1 MGRGIPAEI
10 TREEVDLF
18 RSYFAYDYE
27 TGDLFWKVKKSRRY
41 PGDPAQCLNC
51 GYLVTVLNGKIYRTH
66 RVIWCIHNGP
76 LARGVVIDHKDR
88 NKLNNLL
95 GNLRVATWGE
105 NMQNTKLRSDN
116 SLGHKGIHQRENG
129 RFRVAV
135 SANGKRTSVG
145 TFGTLEEAI
154 VERDKAYLRIQ
165 GEFRR
170 IK

>member
-1 MGRGIPAEI
+1 MGIPAEI
-10 TREEVDLF
+10 TAEDVSLF
-18 RSYFAYDYE
+18 LEYFRYDPL
-27 TGDLFWKVKKSRRY
+27 T
-41 PGDPAQCLNC
+41 
-51 GYLVTVLNGKIYRTH
+51 GYLYWKKGKQRVKEGQLAQTPDSGYLTTVLNGRHHRTH
-66 RVIWCIHNGP
+66 RIIWCLHNGP
-76 LARGVVIDHKDR
+76 LAAGVVIDHKDR
-88 NKLNNLL
+88 NKVNNLL
-95 GNLRVATWGE
+95 DNLRVATRGE

-135 SANGKRTSVG
+135 SASGKRTSVG

-170 IK
+170 VE